1 MTPLGHIVSVV
12 SIWTMMLYGVRF
24 SVAAGNWLVPTAG
37 ALWHLLW
44 CRGDRRACR
53 AHFRATIDRLHVDL
67 VTAIKTPW
75 SATLFFLGCM
85 LIGAAYTFGSMG
97 DAARLVSAQPDAWTG
112 FDVTTDCFAAILSV
126 TGMAFVM
133 AGFSRHRT
141 ASFLV
146 SGVLVITGLGIA
158 VVTL

>member
-1 MTPLGHIVSVV
+1 MTPLGHILSVV
-12 SIWTMMLYGVRF
+12 AIWTMMLYGVRF
-24 SVAAGNWLVPTAG
+24 SVAAGNWLVPLGG
-37 ALWHLLW
+37 ALWHLAW

-53 AHFRATIDRLHVDL
+53 ARFRATVDQLHADL
-67 VTAIKTPW
+67 VSAIKTPW

-85 LIGAAYTFGSMG
+85 LIGGAYSFGSMG
-97 DAARLVSAQPDAWTG
+97 DAARLISTRPDAWTG
-112 FDVTTDCFAAILSV
+112 FDVATDCLAAILSV

-146 SGVLVITGLGIA
+146 SGVLVFTGLGIA